1 MKQKRIIWV
10 QSIILLAA
18 LVFTTGFI
26 VSDAGATNGDNL
38 IAIGPIARAMGG
50 VGIAAPQDAI
60 SAVFSNP
67 AAMCFGPYCPG
78 SEFDFA
84 TTVFMPKAKTRINNT
99 ALGPMGD
106 TGWKDSDSDLFFIP
120 AVGISV
126 PITQNLRFGFAAY
139 GVSGL
144 GVDYRDKFDLD
155 PTPGTG
161 HQDVYTDLSIMKI
174 APNIAYLITPNLSIG
189 ASLHLDMGVLDLD
202 YRGGS
207 STGWGLGGQIG
218 AIYKTGPV
226 SLGLVYVTPQSI
238 NHHDVAD
245 LDGDG
250 NADDLELESP
260 QSIGFGIAYEPIQ
273 QVLLIE
279 ANTKWLNWANADGYS
294 DFGWEDQWVFN
305 IGVQYKPIP
314 KLALRAGY
322 NYGKNP
328 VEENN
333 HWEGTGTR
341 NVQGKHVNRFQY
353 EVLRVTGF
361 PAVVEHHI
369 TAGIG
374 YEITKNISLN
384 LGYMHAFEN
393 EIEESGT
400 FFGAH
405 ASVES
410 KLYEDSID
418 FGLTWR
424 F

>member
-1 MKQKRIIWV
+1 MKQKRITWV
-10 QSIILLAA
+10 QCIIFLAA
-18 LVFTTGFI
+18 LVSVTGFI

-99 ALGPMGD
+99 ALGPGGD
-106 TGWKDSDSDLFFIP
+106 TGWKDSDSDMFFIP
-120 AVGISV
+120 AIGISV
-126 PITQNLRFGFAAY
+126 PITQDLRFGFAAY

-144 GVDYRDKFDLD
+144 GVDYRHKFDLNPATSRD
-155 PTPGTG
+155 
-161 HQDVYTDLSIMKI
+161 DAVYTDLSIMKI

-202 YRGGS
+202 YKNGS
-207 STGWGLGGQIG
+207 STGWGFGGQLG

-226 SLGLVYVTPQSI
+226 SFGLVYVTPQRI

-250 NADDLELESP
+250 NADNLKLESP
-260 QSIGFGIAYEPIQ
+260 QSVGFGIAYEPIL

-279 ANTKWLNWANADGYS
+279 ANTKWLNWSDADGYK
-294 DFGWEDQWVFN
+294 DFGWKDQWVFN
-305 IGVQYKPIP
+305 IGVQYKPTP
-314 KLALRAGY
+314 KWALRAGY
-322 NYGKNP
+322 NYGQNP
-328 VEENN
+328 VDEHNG
-333 HWEGTGTR
+333 WEGTGSQ
-341 NVQGKHVNRFQY
+341 NVQGKNVNRFQY
-353 EVLRVTGF
+353 EVLRISGF

-374 YEITKNISLN
+374 YEISKAVSLN

-393 EIEESGT
+393 EVKESGT
-400 FFGAH
+400 FFGAKTT
-405 ASVES
+405 VQS
-410 KLYEDSID
+410 KLSENSID
-418 FGLTWR
+418 FGLTYR